1 LFELLKRSYVEAR
14 YSEHFKVTE
23 EELVWLGECAEKLQK
38 LVTTRAPRTGGE
50 AS

>member
-23 EELVWLGECAEKLQK
+23 DELVWLGECAEKLQK
-38 LVTTRAPRTGGE
+38 LVTAHAPRTGSE